1 VGRGRSTVARLAA
14 PLTAALAT
22 LALTLPSPPAAG
34 AATART
40 ADSFVDSIGV
50 NVHLG
55 FYDTPYYGEFPTVK
69 QRLLELGVRH
79 VRDELTPDAGEEQ
92 YEALNELASAGIGST
107 LILGDPG
114 DGLAGLDAL
123 VDSVAAELPDA
134 AEAVEGPNEYSTR
147 GGSTWKE
154 DLVAYQKRLYENVK
168 GNPALSSLP
177 VIGPS
182 IVHGDQDELG
192 DVSAYLDHG
201 NIHSY
206 PEGNGPEHKM
216 GFHVE
221 RAELNSGLAPI
232 MATETGYTTALNWT
246 PSGPGENRPISEA
259 AMASY
264 MPRLFFEYF
273 SRQIVRTFSYELL
286 DEFPNPALDDRE
298 DHFGL
303 LRNDLSPKPAF
314 TALRNT
320 IEILEDPGPAFTPDS
335 LSYTTN
341 GNTANLHRVL
351 LEKRDGAFYL
361 ALWRIT
367 SIWDPV
373 AKEALAAPPEPLT
386 LQLPPGIE
394 ATALYDPVSSAEPLP
409 SFAPSSEP
417 TLDVGPEVAIVVLA
431 PVVEVPPADDGP
443 VSPLDPQIVADALVP
458 EVAGDRLVEQCL
470 VPSLKGR
477 SLKVSRGSLRKNG
490 CRLGKVRGRRG
501 AASRVTRQ
509 FPKPGVVLPVGSRV
523 SVKLG

>member
-1 VGRGRSTVARLAA
+1 
-14 PLTAALAT
+14 LAT
-22 LALTLPSPPAAG
+22 LGLMLPSPPAAG

-50 NVHLG
+50 NVHFG

-154 DLVAYQKRLYENVK
+154 DLVVYQERLYENVK
-168 GNPALSSLP
+168 GDPALSSLP

-192 DVSAYLDHG
+192 DVSAHLDYG

-221 RAELNSGLAPI
+221 RAELNSGLEPI

-273 SRQIVRTFSYELL
+273 SRHIVRTFSYELL

-303 LRNDLSPKPAF
+303 LRNDLAPKPAF

-320 IEILEDPGPAFTPDS
+320 IEILEDPGPAFTPGS
-335 LSYTTN
+335 LSYTTS

-351 LEKRDGAFYL
+351 LEKQDGTFYL

-373 AKEALAAPPEPLT
+373 AKEPLVVPPEPLT
-386 LQLPPGIE
+386 LQLPSGIE
-394 ATALYDPVSSAEPLP
+394 ASALYDPVLSVEPLP

-417 TLDVGPEVAIVVLA
+417 TLEVGPEVAIVRLA
-431 PVVEVPPADDGP
+431 PAADGPPADDSP
-443 VSPLDPQIVADALVP
+443 ASPLGPQIGAAALAP
-458 EVAGDRLVEQCL
+458 PVAGDSLGERCL
-470 VPSLKGR
+470 VPRLKGR
-477 SLKVSRGSLRKNG
+477 SLRVNRRSLRKNN
-490 CRLGKVRGRRG
+490 CRLGEVRGRRG
-501 AASRVTRQ
+501 AASRVTKQ
-509 FPKPGVVLPVGSRV
+509 SPKPGAVLPAGSKV
-523 SVKLG
+523 SVRLG